1 MRKLANEEMRKCGN
15 EEMWELV
22 GEYRR
27 GLDFGGKRK
36 ISEVD

>member
-1 MRKLANEEMRKCGN
+1 MWELENVEMRKCRN

-36 ISEVD
+36 ISEVG

>member
-1 MRKLANEEMRKCGN
+1 MK
-15 EEMWELV
+15 WELV
-22 GEYRR
+22 GEFWR

>member
-1 MRKLANEEMRKCGN
+1 MRKCEN